1 MKLIVKDNE
10 PLEWT
15 EFRNTPG
22 TNYESKPCLRQ
33 ALYQEQGG
41 ICAYCSRR
49 LFDEFSNG
57 TTTNRIEHIKAQSK
71 CTREE
76 RMHYTNMVLCCNGRI
91 YNNDTSDNNTI
102 CDLHRKNDDISISP
116 LNKSCI
122 DSISYSTTGRILS
135 SNFDWNK
142 DINKTLNLNH
152 PVLVSNR
159 RSSLTAII
167 ATLGKKKDW
176 KISEIKSMIKKF
188 ENRNADGLFEP
199 NSDIIVWQLKKWASH
214 KGVTL

>member
-22 TNYESKPCLRQ
+22 TNYESKPCLRR

-41 ICAYCSRR
+41 ICAYCSQR
-49 LFDEFSNG
+49 LFDEFSSG

-76 RMHYTNMVLCCNGRI
+76 RMRYTNMVLCCNGRI
-91 YNNDTSDNNTI
+91 YNNDTSENNTI

-135 SNFDWNK
+135 SNLDWNK

-188 ENRNADGLFEP
+188 ENRNAEGLFEP